1 MGILGYSMLLL
12 GLAVAHSESPK
23 KTHHRESDP
32 LILNL
37 DSYLDGKWQINSCL
51 FKKTQFAVDT
61 LRVFTGSPL
70 MLSLPTQWPCMA
82 IKVSSNWGEGSMFW

>member
-12 GLAVAHSESPK
+12 GLAIVHFESPK
-23 KTHHRESDP
+23 NHHRESDP

-37 DSYLDGKWQINSCL
+37 DSYLDGKQQINSSL
-51 FKKTQFAVDT
+51 FKKSQFAVDT

-70 MLSLPTQWPCMA
+70 MFSLSTQRPCTA
-82 IKVSSNWGEGSMFW
+82 IKVSSS